1 MKKFTAIIL
10 LLAMFV
16 IAGCQKEETS
26 VKETKPDIVEN
37 NGKKT
42 PSEEISEEESGSLPK
57 DEPAPVPE
65 EEPADEEIVVVKDYI
80 PDVIVDLKYA
90 TEDNFTGKVIYEDA
104 VARLRYGSVKKLMKV
119 QEELRENGM
128 CLVIW
133 DAYRPVAAQFKLW
146 EICPDPAFVANP
158 NKGFSGHSRG
168 NTMDI
173 TVADKSGNLIPMPS
187 DFDEFNAK
195 ADRSYSDVSKEA
207 GENSQMLEDIMEK
220 NGFSGYSGEWWHYSD
235 VKEYPVVK

>member
-1 MKKFTAIIL
+1 MKKITAIIL
-10 LLAMFV
+10 LFALFV
-16 IAGCQKEETS
+16 ISGCQKEETS
-26 VKETKPDIVEN
+26 APDEETKVEVVDKN
-37 NGKKT
+37 EKNEKKS
-42 PSEEISEEESGSLPK
+42 PQPEIPVEEPK
-57 DEPAPVPE
+57 VLPE

-80 PDVIVDLKYA
+80 PDIIVDLKYA
-90 TEDNFTGKVIYEDA
+90 TEENFTGKVIYEDS

-119 QEELRENGM
+119 QEELREKGL

-146 EICPDPAFVANP
+146 EICPDPTYVANP

-173 TVADKSGNLIPMPS
+173 TVADKSGNLILMPS

-195 ADRSYSDVSKEA
+195 ADRNYSDVSKEA
-207 GENSQMLEDIMEK
+207 GENSQLLENIMEK